1 LISVLIRDTFCL
13 FIKPLK
19 VANNL
24 KMKKSVLNNDMVLLD
39 YVFFEEKIQ
48 ITVRVIAHM
57 HEKILRSF
65 VSPNP

>member
-1 LISVLIRDTFCL
+1 
-13 FIKPLK
+13 
-19 VANNL
+19 
-24 KMKKSVLNNDMVLLD
+24 MKKSVLNNDMVLLD